1 MKEYLKIFKLELTYR
16 KINLM
21 KQYKVVE
28 NIMSKLLKRIT
39 KL

>member
-1 MKEYLKIFKLELTYR
+1 MKEYLKIFKLELTYQ

-21 KQYKVVE
+21 KQYKVGE
-28 NIMSKLLKRIT
+28 NIMLKLLKKIT